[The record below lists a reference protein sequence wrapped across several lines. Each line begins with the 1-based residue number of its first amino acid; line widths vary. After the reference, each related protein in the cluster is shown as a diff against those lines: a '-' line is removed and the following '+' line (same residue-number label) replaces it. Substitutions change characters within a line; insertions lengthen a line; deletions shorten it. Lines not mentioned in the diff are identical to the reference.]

1 MPRKRTNTPEN
12 YNAPL
17 PSRLRQLMDAS
28 GHTQADLASH
38 LGITRQSVS
47 AYMDGSANPSP
58 SAVVSIAKF
67 LDVSTD
73 YLLGNTECQN
83 DMTMCDRIKSLCV
96 ESGLTIKTLEK
107 ELGFGNGVIRR
118 WNESSPSINSVIRVA
133 DYFNV
138 SVDWLCGLSDAKSK
152 DCEIAD
158 VCNYIGLDEDEI
170 AILRNLKQTPY
181 RHEVISHILRIVKI
195 VGGT

>member
-1 MPRKRTNTPEN
+1 MPRKRTNIPKN

-17 PSRLRQLMDAS
+17 PSKLRHLMDAS

-38 LGITRQSVS
+38 LGVTRQSVS
-47 AYMDGSANPSP
+47 AYMDGSANPNP
-58 SAVVSIAKF
+58 TTIVSIAKF

-73 YLLGNTECQN
+73 YLLGNTEYQN
-83 DMTMCDRIKSLCV
+83 DMTICDRIKSLCV
-96 ESGLTIKTLEK
+96 ENGLTIKTLEK

-118 WNESSPSINSVIRVA
+118 WNESSPSINAVIRVA

-152 DCEIAD
+152 DCKIAAA
-158 VCNYIGLDEDEI
+158 CNYIGLDEDEI

-195 VGGT
+195 IGGI